1 MPLACK
7 QRLHRSVT
15 GPSRNANIENRSCD
29 DGLDFQKHLSTVVF
43 CLFIFCSPYSR
54 NFSPAT
60 SQANTGMSSY
70 LPIMSP
76 GLDQQQQ
83 IMWPTSGQTDEFLAA
98 RGGKLPEFHRF
109 TSSSFVNQTKNSHFS
124 SFSPQV
130 SFHIVNLIADRSDT
144 LMNKIIKL
152 FSSFIDRVELLLV
165 INIIER
171 PRHEAT
177 VVGSTFGRFAGRPR
191 PTIPTASARFAVAL
205 SQWVLSPNTF

>member
-1 MPLACK
+1 M
-7 QRLHRSVT
+7 S
-15 GPSRNANIENRSCD
+15 
-29 DGLDFQKHLSTVVF
+29 F

-60 SQANTGMSSY
+60 GQTTTGMSSY

-109 TSSSFVNQTKNSHFS
+109 TTSSFVNQTKNSHYN

-130 SFHIVNLIADRSDT
+130 RT
-144 LMNKIIKL
+144 LSINHCTTFNKYFL
-152 FSSFIDRVELLLV
+152 FY
-165 INIIER
+165 R
-171 PRHEAT
+171 PIGILTCHQRH
-177 VVGSTFGRFAGRPR
+177 
-191 PTIPTASARFAVAL
+191 
-205 SQWVLSPNTF
+205 